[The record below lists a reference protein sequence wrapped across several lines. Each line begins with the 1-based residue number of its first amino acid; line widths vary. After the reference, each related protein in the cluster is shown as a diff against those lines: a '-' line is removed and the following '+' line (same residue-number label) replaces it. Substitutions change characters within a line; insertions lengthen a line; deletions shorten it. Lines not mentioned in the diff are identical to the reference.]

1 MSDLRDK
8 LALMEIA
15 ATLTAG
21 VIANLPNTMPDDPDA
36 PETQKENATEWKL
49 FRTFYGWLAA
59 DLANDADFPAAPAG
73 IAGGGGGSG
82 GSPTAART
90 PAVVATELEGVAS
103 DPASATR
110 VMAAVQKMMSGTTTP
125 PAGPR
130 GVLPPS

>member
-8 LALMEIA
+8 LALMQVA
-15 ATLTAG
+15 ATLTQG
-21 VIANLPNTMPDDPDA
+21 VIANLPNTMPNDPDA
-36 PETQKENATEWKL
+36 PETQKENSTEWKI

-82 GSPTAART
+82 GPTAPRT
-90 PAVVATELEGVAS
+90 PATVATELEGVAS
-103 DPASATR
+103 DPAAAAR
-110 VMAAVQKMMSGTTTP
+110 VMAAVQKMMSGVTAP